1 RPTKLEGNP
10 LHPISNG
17 GTDTFAQASVL
28 DLYDPNRS
36 RTIKAD
42 GQKTDAAALAAKL
55 DEIRAAAEAGG
66 GEGLAFLVER
76 VDSPTRDRLLAQ
88 LRQKYPNILWAEYEP
103 LGASEYDAA
112 VAASFGAGIEVT
124 PDFTAADKVLAVDD
138 DFLNASF
145 SGLDQVRG
153 FSARRRISEPG
164 QPMNRLY
171 VAETRYTPTGGMAD
185 HRLRIKPS
193 EAGPFLRALAQ
204 QIAALTG
211 DGALA
216 SVVAAFPE
224 GQLSADPKWIA
235 ECAKDLAAS
244 PGKSIVVVGKQ
255 QPAAVQA
262 LGFAVNNALGAAGK
276 TLRGARVQRPQ
287 SASIAELA
295 AAMEAGRVK
304 NLFIL
309 GGNPV
314 YNAPAD
320 LRFGDLLAGVPVSVH
335 LGIYEDETA
344 AATNWHVPQAH
355 YLESWSDA
363 RSSDG
368 TICAVQPMIL
378 PLWGGV
384 NELEI
389 LNRLAGNPE

>member
-1 RPTKLEGNP
+1 MKRVLPHPAREAKPQLWRSLDELASTPEFVDALEREFPQGAAEWHGGEMSRRNFLQLMGGSMALAGIGLTGCRRPEAYLVPFTQGVEWTIPGKFLYYATSQPRRNGAMPLIATTSDGRPTKLEGNP

-103 LGASEYDAA
+103 LGASEYDVA
-112 VAASFGAGIEVT
+112 VAASFGPGIEVT
-124 PDFTAADKVLAVDD
+124 PDFSAADKVLAVDD

-185 HRLRIKPS
+185 HRLRIK
-193 EAGPFLRALAQ
+193 
-204 QIAALTG
+204 
-211 DGALA
+211 
-216 SVVAAFPE
+216 
-224 GQLSADPKWIA
+224 
-235 ECAKDLAAS
+235 
-244 PGKSIVVVGKQ
+244 
-255 QPAAVQA
+255 
-262 LGFAVNNALGAAGK
+262 
-276 TLRGARVQRPQ
+276 
-287 SASIAELA
+287 
-295 AAMEAGRVK
+295 
-304 NLFIL
+304 
-309 GGNPV
+309 
-314 YNAPAD
+314 
-320 LRFGDLLAGVPVSVH
+320 
-335 LGIYEDETA
+335 
-344 AATNWHVPQAH
+344 
-355 YLESWSDA
+355 
-363 RSSDG
+363 
-368 TICAVQPMIL
+368 
-378 PLWGGV
+378 
-384 NELEI
+384 
-389 LNRLAGNPE
+389 